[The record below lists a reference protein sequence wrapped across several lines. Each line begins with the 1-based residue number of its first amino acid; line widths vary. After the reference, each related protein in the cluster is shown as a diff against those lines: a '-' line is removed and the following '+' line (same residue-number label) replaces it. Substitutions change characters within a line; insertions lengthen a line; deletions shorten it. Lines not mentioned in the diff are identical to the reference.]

1 MRVGECEGLKG
12 VDKKKV
18 GISIAVTIYD
28 YPTDSMRILI
38 NTCFSAESLE
48 VCRFKEKSKIL
59 KIYRSVEFY

>member
-38 NTCFSAESLE
+38 NTCFSAESL
-48 VCRFKEKSKIL
+48 
-59 KIYRSVEFY
+59 